1 MRKALWI
8 GCAALL
14 IIGCAGTEKMMLQPP
29 QPDKSLVVGAVLVE
43 NLGLEEVYEAK
54 TARIWVVLVGK
65 GVENGVEK
73 IEGYRC
79 RTDENGYFMLQNVPR
94 GTYIIKGIEVD
105 LGFSIHMILNSRWE
119 GNTQIFEPGGTMID
133 HIVRVWPEMA
143 PERVVDLGIRYFR
156 FDYSG
161 RIQDQTFAQLRGN
174 SLGLKDKVY
183 TMPSPAA
190 YFSQKNPEWGWFK

>member
-1 MRKALWI
+1 
-8 GCAALL
+8 
-14 IIGCAGTEKMMLQPP
+14 
-29 QPDKSLVVGAVLVE
+29 
-43 NLGLEEVYEAK
+43 
-54 TARIWVVLVGK
+54 
-65 GVENGVEK
+65 
-73 IEGYRC
+73 
-79 RTDENGYFMLQNVPR
+79 
-94 GTYIIKGIEVD
+94 
-105 LGFSIHMILNSRWE
+105 MILNSRWE